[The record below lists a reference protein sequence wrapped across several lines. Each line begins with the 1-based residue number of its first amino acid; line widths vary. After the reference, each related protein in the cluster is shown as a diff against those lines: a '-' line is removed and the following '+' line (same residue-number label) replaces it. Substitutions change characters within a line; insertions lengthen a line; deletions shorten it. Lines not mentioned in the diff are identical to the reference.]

1 MKDQKTDI
9 TAPARRGK
17 RRILVVANETIE
29 GAALRELITLRA
41 ESDPSAEVLVVAP
54 ALNSRL
60 GHWLS
65 DLDEARR
72 SAGLRLAASL
82 ERLNAAGIEAEGMV
96 GDADPVQAIADA
108 VHLFGAQEI
117 VIATH
122 PDERAHWLARD
133 LVGRARR
140 RFSQPVVDV
149 VLEPGAD
156 SGGSYESSTR
166 GRRALS
172 ALSAALHARNT

>member
-41 ESDPSAEVLVVAP
+41 ESEPPAEVLVVAP

-65 DLDEARR
+65 DVDEARR
-72 SAGLRLAASL
+72 SARLRLVASL
-82 ERLNAAGIEAEGMV
+82 ERLSAAGIEAEGMV

-108 VHLFGAQEI
+108 VHLFGVQGI

-122 PDERAHWLARD
+122 PEERAHWLTRD
-133 LVGRARR
+133 LVGRARQ
-140 RFSQPVVDV
+140 RFSQPVVEV
-149 VLEPGAD
+149 ALEPGAD
-156 SGGSYESSTR
+156 SVASSESSTR
-166 GRRALS
+166 GQRAWS